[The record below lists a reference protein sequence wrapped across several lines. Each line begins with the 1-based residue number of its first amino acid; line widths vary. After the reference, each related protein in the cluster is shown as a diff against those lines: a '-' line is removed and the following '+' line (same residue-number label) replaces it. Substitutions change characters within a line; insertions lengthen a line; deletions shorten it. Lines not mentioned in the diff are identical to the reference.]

1 MPHWRLILVLRP
13 TSRGGYAGV
22 GEDELEKGEN
32 RVVVAVENEEM
43 RERGPRTA
51 HPKLVKTHVIHSW
64 QRH

>member
-22 GEDELEKGEN
+22 GEDESEKCEN

-43 RERGPRTA
+43 R
-51 HPKLVKTHVIHSW
+51 
-64 QRH
+64 